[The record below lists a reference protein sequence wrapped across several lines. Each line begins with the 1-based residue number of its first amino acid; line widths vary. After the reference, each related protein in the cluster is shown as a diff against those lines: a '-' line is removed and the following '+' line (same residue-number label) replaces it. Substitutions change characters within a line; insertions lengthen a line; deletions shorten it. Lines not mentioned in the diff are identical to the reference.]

1 MIHRVVWIFSHDSSA
16 GTEERVSIWAL
27 RVPETWRTWRKSP
40 KKKERT
46 DLWFALGHWLLLVP
60 VLVPCFFILCY
71 FIQQTIWTVWIYH
84 IWIVFSAMESQ
95 MLHVI
100 MCFYEVFFFREKPCL
115 GQRVE
120 GLQNHTEPICCR
132 RRCHTEDFHGTLLA
146 DSNLCGSLSGWM
158 KACGPQGIL
167 KKVTFHQRA
176 RRLRDSA

>member
-100 MCFYEVFFFREKPCL
+100 MCFYEVFFFPGKTMSWAA
-115 GQRVE
+115 GGRV
-120 GLQNHTEPICCR
+120 TEPYR
-132 RRCHTEDFHGTLLA
+132 THLLQTPLPYRGF
-146 DSNLCGSLSGWM
+146 SWHFVGR
-158 KACGPQGIL
+158 
-167 KKVTFHQRA
+167 F
-176 RRLRDSA
+176 